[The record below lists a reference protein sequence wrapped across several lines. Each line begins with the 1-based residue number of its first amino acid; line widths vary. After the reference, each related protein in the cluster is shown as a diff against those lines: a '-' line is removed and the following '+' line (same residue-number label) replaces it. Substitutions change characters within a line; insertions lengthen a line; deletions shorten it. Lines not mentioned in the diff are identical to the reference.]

1 MSFCW
6 FCHAPAQVDIVILF
20 SPEIAEGNQ
29 ELALERH
36 DSLTQLSLSC
46 LATMVNIPLEVDT
59 GAAGRRKVD
68 D

>member
-6 FCHAPAQVDIVILF
+6 FCHAPALDIVILF